1 MSNASLHKYNV
12 FLQVQKRGRKTRPDS
27 NQENRAELP
36 ENMTEKRIKSRKPNV
51 SIVSPSSHYKI
62 NVWNSKILYTVP
74 IRTTKTTTVIV
85 NVNHEEA
92 LELHNNNEESIGHET
107 NETITEEND
116 DLGFDSALVSS
127 FNGSRK
133 GGWKYNLVYK

>member
-1 MSNASLHKYNV
+1 MPSPISLFASLLIYQA
-12 FLQVQKRGRKTRPDS
+12 L
-27 NQENRAELP
+27 L
-36 ENMTEKRIKSRKPNV
+36 KRIKSRKPNV
-51 SIVSPSSHYKI
+51 FIVSPSSHYKI

-85 NVNHEEA
+85 NNHEEA

-133 GGWKYNLVYK
+133 GGWKYNLVSINNILKKEIIFNN

>member
-1 MSNASLHKYNV
+1 
-12 FLQVQKRGRKTRPDS
+12 
-27 NQENRAELP
+27 
-36 ENMTEKRIKSRKPNV
+36 
-51 SIVSPSSHYKI
+51 
-62 NVWNSKILYTVP
+62 LYTVP

-85 NVNHEEA
+85 NNHEEA

-133 GGWKYNLVYK
+133 GG